1 MPTATDSP
9 WPRDPQVASTSG
21 PTRSDAFTS

>member
-1 MPTATDSP
+1 MPTATDRP
-9 WPRDPQVASTSG
+9 WPREPQVASTNG